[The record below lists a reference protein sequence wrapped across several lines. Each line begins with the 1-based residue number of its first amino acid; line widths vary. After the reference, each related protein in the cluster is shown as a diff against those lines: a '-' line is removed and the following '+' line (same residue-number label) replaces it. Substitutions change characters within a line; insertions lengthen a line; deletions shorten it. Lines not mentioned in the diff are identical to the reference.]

1 MRLQGTQSYN
11 LSFTAASLR
20 PELMRIA
27 AEIFLACNDWEEA
40 KRRILATNA
49 FQCRASRSAAVLER
63 ELRQRLQLLTLPQL
77 HLLAK
82 ASAEDRA
89 AMSWLASCKR
99 SSFLFDFAAGI
110 LRDKLDALD
119 PILRLS
125 DYESYLDLQSVA
137 HPSLGTVTPS
147 SRTKIRQVLFKMLRE
162 AGLTTQSPPSTLV
175 HRPVLSPAVT
185 HAILTDDPSWLSAFL
200 VPAPEINRL

>member
-1 MRLQGTQSYN
+1 MRLQGTSSYN

-27 AEIFLACNDWEEA
+27 AEIFLACNDWDET
-40 KRRILATNA
+40 KSSILSTNA
-49 FQCRASRSAAVLER
+49 FQYRSTGSAIRLER
-63 ELRQRLQLLTLPQL
+63 ELRRRLQLLTLPQIKV
-77 HLLAK
+77 LAEG
-82 ASAEDRA
+82 AAEDRA

-99 SSFLFDFAAGI
+99 SAFIFDFAAGT

-125 DYESYLDLQSVA
+125 DYESYLDLQTVA
-137 HPSLGTVTPS
+137 HPSLGAVTPS
-147 SRTKIRQVLFKMLRE
+147 SRAKIRQVLFRMLQE
-162 AGLTTQSPPSTLV
+162 AGLTSEEPPSTLV

>member
-1 MRLQGTQSYN
+1 MPRQGTPSYN

-27 AEIFLACNDWEEA
+27 AEIFLVCGDWDEA

-49 FQCRASRSAAVLER
+49 FQCRASRSAARLER
-63 ELRQRLQLLTLPQL
+63 ELRQRLQLLTLPQI

-89 AMSWLASCKR
+89 AVSWLAVCKR
-99 SSFLFDFAAGI
+99 SAFLRDFAAGL
-110 LRDKLDALD
+110 LRDKLEAHD
-119 PILRLS
+119 PVLRRS
-125 DYESYLDLQSVA
+125 DYESYLELQTIA

-147 SRTKIRQVLFKMLRE
+147 SKAKIRQVLFKMVQE
-162 AGLTTQSPPSTLV
+162 AGLTSRGGSSIRI
-175 HRPVLSPAVT
+175 HRPALSPTVSHTVLA
-185 HAILTDDPSWLSAFL
+185 DDPLWLSIFL
-200 VPAPEINRL
+200 VPDHEIPRP